1 MENNKKI
8 LTFCALIGVLI
19 FAYYFLPVNFVEGD
33 DNVTVTATIGTT
45 LTCNASA
52 GSSDFGALTVAAITT
67 SNPDITIDMT
77 CNDPSGC
84 VLSVK
89 DVGDFSTTP
98 CLHSTNTTDII
109 ASADATLVAGTEG
122 YGIQATSTTL
132 TINPIYNKIGN
143 DVGGLTIGG
152 LDVSSS
158 TGPISAETTIIKH
171 KAAISAT
178 TQEANDYSDVLIYS
192 CLGN

>member
-1 MENNKKI
+1 M
-8 LTFCALIGVLI
+8 
-19 FAYYFLPVNFVEGD
+19 
-33 DNVTVTATIGTT
+33 
-45 LTCNASA
+45 
-52 GSSDFGALTVAAITT
+52 
-67 SNPDITIDMT
+67 
-77 CNDPSGC
+77 
-84 VLSVK
+84 SVK